1 MTIDLYVDTSRKGIS
16 MAVATS
22 GQPVNA
28 RTTDASAR
36 VYEEIVN
43 TEARGEILGESLDT
57 LLTRVGATLDDV
69 KRVMVTLGPGSFSGL
84 RTGVAFCQGLCFSGK
99 RELYGVTTLQ
109 ALACF
114 AHDAAGNTPAGT
126 VAGKECAEIAVVIRA
141 RTGFWY
147 LRLNGEE
154 FFIET
159 PEVIERIKNAKVKA
173 IVADAP
179 AQEDEALKAFFNSQG
194 DPRLRGDD
202 NLGSEN
208 DCNRIQIV
216 SDTGKPLDMWAPLF
230 STVKPSLIQ
239 EANYIQPSY
248 FEKLKS

>member
-1 MTIDLYVDTSRKGIS
+1 MIIDLYVDTSRKGIS
-16 MAVATS
+16 MAVATG
-22 GQPVNA
+22 GQPEG
-28 RTTDASAR
+28 SAR

-57 LLTRVGATLDDV
+57 LLKRVGATLDDV

-114 AHDAAGNTPAGT
+114 AQDAADNTPARTEAADNSPETMAPAGDAAGIKPAGI
-126 VAGKECAEIAVVIRA
+126 VAGKECAEVAVIIRA

-159 PEVIERIKNAKVKA
+159 PEVIERIKNAKVKTV
-173 IVADAP
+173 VADAP
-179 AQEDEALKAFFNSQG
+179 AQEDEALKAAFAEIGAS
-194 DPRLRGDD
+194 
-202 NLGSEN
+202 
-208 DCNRIQIV
+208 V
-216 SDTGKPLDMWAPLF
+216 SLDTGKPLDMWAPLF
-230 STVKPSLIQ
+230 QTVKPSLIQ